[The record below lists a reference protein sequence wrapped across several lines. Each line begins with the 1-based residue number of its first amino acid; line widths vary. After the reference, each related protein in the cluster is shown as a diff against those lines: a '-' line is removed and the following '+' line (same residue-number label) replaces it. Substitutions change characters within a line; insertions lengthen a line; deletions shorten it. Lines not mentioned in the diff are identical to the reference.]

1 MTESG
6 IVRCLA
12 RVGSTGWMGI
22 FGSIHPISLGNGA
35 AIAVATEFGEF
46 AAEIAALLSQSS
58 VESLPK
64 NSFYAGE
71 ILRPLQESERELQR
85 QHTLW
90 CAEHMREIEIRIA
103 EITPNLSLI
112 DCEKSLCGQHLVLWF
127 LGQATAELGPLSVAL
142 AERWQLSTVRFISPD
157 GVRSLTEKKD
167 INKEPLAG
175 GTWLNVACEKVN
187 SEIRFSKDAATLL
200 QSHGVYQQKLRR
212 TLTSHPH
219 TWPQSTSA
227 MIRIRKP
234 GAFWTN
240 LQIARLLEWAHRYG
254 EGWLRPTTRQG
265 WQIYGVPK
273 PNIEP
278 LLRELHEHLFTTQGT
293 CGNHPRNITCCPLA
307 NQGDSLERYAYSL
320 AAEIDRLLIPK
331 CPSYEVIW
339 LDAAPVDSV
348 EEIAP
353 AALPHKLKV
362 GVTTATHC
370 CTEVLSNDI
379 AIVIYPSV
387 SMGSQIRGDIY
398 LGGGLAFRRDH
409 PETFPQLATYACT
422 VNAEDILPLVRGIE
436 QAFHRWGTRRQ
447 RRMSRLKYWLNDIGI
462 EELLRLSILEASR
475 RVKLHLHP
483 DQRVAFTETNH
494 LGVHS
499 YRDSTYI
506 GLRWKAWGL
515 DGNDEVLRRN
525 LMTSEPSWLNRWY
538 VSTQQE
544 IIFGCFEPDT
554 ADSIPRQ
561 QKALGLTPYFY
572 DFSCGGKAHTPSIRQ
587 HTLPQVL
594 SCAALP
600 TCSLALSDAE
610 AHKAELM
617 QWMMEF
623 QATLNFESH
632 SLSCRI
638 SGCGN
643 NCSRPLL
650 ADIGLIAHGP
660 NRYGVYVGGNHA
672 QQQLAQYTGREFP
685 WGTELKEYLHQL
697 VRLQE
702 SGFRLQTSG
711 IRNQVEP
718 RKLNTEH

>member
-22 FGSIHPISLGNGA
+22 FGSIHPISLGNGD

-46 AAEIAALLSQSS
+46 AAEIAALLSQAS

-71 ILRPLQESERELQR
+71 ILRPLQEPERELQR
-85 QHTLW
+85 QHTRW
-90 CAEHMREIEIRIA
+90 CAEHLREIEIRIA
-103 EITPNLSLI
+103 EVTPNLSLI
-112 DCEKSLCGQHLVLWF
+112 DCEMSLCGQHLVLWF

-142 AERWQLSTVRFISPD
+142 ANRWQLNTVRFISPD
-157 GVRSLTEKKD
+157 GIRSLTEKKD
-167 INKEPLAG
+167 INKEPLVA
-175 GTWLNVACEKVN
+175 GTWLNVACEKDN

-227 MIRIRKP
+227 MIRIRKQ

-240 LQIARLLEWAHRYG
+240 VQIARLLEWSHQFG
-254 EGWLRPTTRQG
+254 DGWLRPTTRQG
-265 WQIYGVPK
+265 WQIYGVLK

-320 AAEIDRLLIPK
+320 AAEIDRLLVPK
-331 CPSYEVIW
+331 CPSYELIW
-339 LDAAPVDSV
+339 LDAAQVDNI

-353 AALPHKLKV
+353 TALPHKLKV
-362 GVTTATHC
+362 GVTTAMHC

-387 SMGSQIRGDIY
+387 SMGLQVRGDIY

-436 QAFHRWGTRRQ
+436 QAFHHWGIRRQ
-447 RRMSRLKYWLNDIGI
+447 RRLSRLKYWLNDIGI
-462 EELLRLSILEASR
+462 EELLRLSTQRATR
-475 RVKLHLHP
+475 RFHLHLLP
-483 DQRVAFTETNH
+483 DQKAPFAEAKH
-494 LGVHS
+494 QGVHS
-499 YRDSTYI
+499 HHDSTYI
-506 GLRWKAWGL
+506 GLRWKTWGL
-515 DGNDEVLRRN
+515 DGNDETLRRN
-525 LMTSEPSWLNRWY
+525 LLSSEHTWLKRWHL
-538 VSTQQE
+538 STQQE
-544 IIFGCFEPDT
+544 IIFRSYGPDT
-554 ADSIPRQ
+554 INSIPSHQ
-561 QKALGLTPYFY
+561 QALGLMPYFY
-572 DFSCGGKAHTPSIRQ
+572 DLSFGDEAHAPRNPQ
-587 HTLPQVL
+587 RTLPHVM

-600 TCSLALSDAE
+600 TCSLAVADAE
-610 AHKAELM
+610 AHKEELM
-617 QWMMEF
+617 QWLMEF
-623 QATLNFESH
+623 QGTLNVDH
-632 SLSCRI
+632 LGLSCRI

-660 NRYGVYVGGNHA
+660 NRYGVYVGGSHTE
-672 QQQLAQYTGREFP
+672 QQLAQYTGREFA
-685 WGTELKEYLHQL
+685 WGIELKNFLHQL
-697 VRLQE
+697 I
-702 SGFRLQTSG
+702 SKQT
-711 IRNQVEP
+711 
-718 RKLNTEH
+718 